1 MTTTANASR
10 LSELARGFAGT
21 IITAA
26 DPAYDEARTVWN
38 GAIDKRPAVIAQCA
52 TPDDVAA
59 AIRAARDLGLEI
71 AVRGGGH
78 SAAGMGSVHDGMV
91 VDLRWMNAV
100 SVDPVARTAQV
111 GGGATMSHLDRGTE
125 PFGLATTGGRVSTTG
140 VGGFTLNGGTGWL
153 DRAYGLA
160 CDNLVAADLVTAD
173 GEAVTASEREHPD
186 LFWALHGGGGNF
198 GVATSFT
205 FRLHEL
211 PQVTVALLFWRP
223 EAGPEVTRAFRDV
236 IESGP
241 DELSGGVLYLT
252 APEEQFVPE
261 HLVGKL
267 ACLTVLTYAGPEA
280 AGREAMRPML
290 ELGHE
295 GEMVME
301 MPYAELQCLLDDPPG
316 YRVYWSAENL
326 SSLPRRGG
334 RPLLRPGHR
343 HDRPLALAA
352 GALRPGRRDGPW
364 QPGPPGAVAYG
375 ALGRPPL
382 RPVGGPG
389 ATTRTVKQWARD
401 ACADVQP
408 WAMDAVYLNFLT
420 EPEPDRMV
428 AALGAANYGR
438 LTEVKRRYDPENV
451 FHLNHNIAPR

>member
-1 MTTTANASR
+1 MSTTAQTSR
-10 LSELARGFAGT
+10 LSELANGFAGT

-26 DPAYDEARTVWN
+26 DAAYDEARTMWN
-38 GAIDKRPAVIAQCA
+38 GAIDKRPAVIAQCT
-52 TPDDVAA
+52 TPEDVAA

-78 SAAGMGSVHDGMV
+78 SAAGMGTVHGGLV
-91 VDLRWMNAV
+91 VDMRWMNAV
-100 SVDPVARTAQV
+100 SVDPAGRTARV

-125 PFGLATTGGRVSTTG
+125 PYGLATTGGRVSTTG

-153 DRAYGLA
+153 DRVYGLA
-160 CDNLVAADLVTAD
+160 CDNLVAVDLVTAD
-173 GEAVTASEREHPD
+173 GEAVTASESEHPD

-211 PQVTVALLFWRP
+211 PQVTVALLLSRP

-236 IESGP
+236 VESGP

-252 APEEQFVPE
+252 APEEEFVPE

-267 ACLTVLTYAGPEA
+267 ACLTVVTYAGPEA
-280 AGREAMRPML
+280 AAREAMRPLL
-290 ELGHE
+290 ELGYE

-301 MPYAELQCLLDDPPG
+301 MPYAELQCALDDPPG

-326 SSLPRRGG
+326 SSLPDEAVDRFTDRAADLLVPSPSQHVLFAQGGAMARGNPDFPVPWRAAPWVVHPFG
-334 RPLLRPGHR
+334 SWEDPADD
-343 HDRPLALAA
+343 DRV
-352 GALRPGRRDGPW
+352 R
-364 QPGPPGAVAYG
+364 
-375 ALGRPPL
+375 
-382 RPVGGPG
+382 
-389 ATTRTVKQWARD
+389 QWARD
-401 ACADVQP
+401 VCADVRP
-408 WAMDAVYLNFLT
+408 WSMDAVYLNFLT
-420 EPEPDRMV
+420 DPDPDRMV
-428 AALGAANYGR
+428 ASLGEASYGR
-438 LTEVKRRYDPENV
+438 LTEVKRRYDPDNV

>member
-38 GAIDKRPAVIAQCA
+38 GAIDKRPVVIAQCA

-223 EAGPEVTRAFRDV
+223 DAGPDVTRAFRDV

-295 GEMVME
+295 GELVME

-326 SSLPRRGG
+326 SSLPDEAVDRFCDRATDLLVPSPSQQLLFAQGGAMARGNPDHPVPWRTAPWVVHPFG
-334 RPLLRPGHR
+334 LWEDPG
-343 HDRPLALAA
+343 DDA
-352 GALRPGRRDGPW
+352 
-364 QPGPPGAVAYG
+364 
-375 ALGRPPL
+375 
-382 RPVGGPG
+382 
-389 ATTRTVKQWARD
+389 TVKQWVRD
-401 ACADVQP
+401 ACADVKP
-408 WAMDAVYLNFLT
+408 WSMDAVYLNFLT